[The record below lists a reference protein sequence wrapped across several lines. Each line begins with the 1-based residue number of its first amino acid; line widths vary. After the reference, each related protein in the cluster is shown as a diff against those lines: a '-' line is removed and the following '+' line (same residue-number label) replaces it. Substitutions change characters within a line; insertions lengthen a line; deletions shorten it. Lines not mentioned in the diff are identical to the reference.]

1 MGEKAGTQIED
12 LMNDI
17 NGNKLSS
24 EENSMVDYIIAFFFL

>member
-17 NGNKLSS
+17 NSNKLSS
-24 EENSMVDYIIAFFFL
+24 EEIIWLIQSLMI